1 MNREIYSN
9 IRKIRELKNLTR
21 EFVAAELNMS
31 PSGYGKME
39 RGEVDITISRLY
51 EISHILNVPL
61 SCILNLDV
69 SRLFSEYKD

>member
-51 EISHILNVPL
+51 EISDILNVPL
-61 SCILNLDV
+61 SCILNLDI
-69 SRLFSEYKD
+69 SRLFSE